1 MDQDPADPSAGYDAL
16 AREFMH
22 RRDRVIGVSTVRE
35 WARQLSPGGAVL
47 DLGCG
52 SGVPISEAL
61 VNDGFEVYGIDAS
74 PAMVAAFQERFPRAR
89 VACEPVEES
98 DFFGRRFDGAVAW
111 GLLFLL
117 PPGVQVTLIHRVAT
131 ALESGGRFLFTSP
144 AQACEWTDVMTS
156 RQSISLG
163 ASVYRATLLAAGF
176 TVEGEYDDEGDNH
189 YYDGRRR

>member
-1 MDQDPADPSAGYDAL
+1 MDPNAPDSSAGYDAL
-16 AREFMH
+16 AQEFMR
-22 RRDRVIGVSTVRE
+22 RRDRAIGVSTVRE

-52 SGVPISEAL
+52 SGAPISEAL
-61 VNDGFEVYGIDAS
+61 INDGFEVYGVDAA
-74 PAMVAAFQERFPRAR
+74 PAMVAAFHERFPQAQ

-117 PPGVQVTLIHRVAT
+117 APDTQVTLIHRVAT

-144 AQACEWTDVMTS
+144 EQACSWTDVLTG
-156 RQSISLG
+156 RRSISLG
-163 ASVYRATLLAAGF
+163 ASLYRTTLLAAGF
-176 TVEGEYDDEGDNH
+176 IVEGEYDDEGGNH
-189 YYDGRRR
+189 YYDSRKA